1 MANLASTESAWQPCQ
16 TLLSCCR
23 VCEREIKRDRRQR
36 KAAVEALSLGQAGI
50 AVKRQKQRHTSE
62 ELQAEAELEGQ
73 QAVEAQVIDHLQA
86 QP

>member
-1 MANLASTESAWQPCQ
+1 M
-16 TLLSCCR
+16 LLSCCR

-50 AVKRQKQRHTSE
+50 VVKRQKLRHTPE
-62 ELQAEAELEGQ
+62 GAQAEAELEGQ
-73 QAVEAQVIDHLQA
+73 QAVEAQVIDCWQA